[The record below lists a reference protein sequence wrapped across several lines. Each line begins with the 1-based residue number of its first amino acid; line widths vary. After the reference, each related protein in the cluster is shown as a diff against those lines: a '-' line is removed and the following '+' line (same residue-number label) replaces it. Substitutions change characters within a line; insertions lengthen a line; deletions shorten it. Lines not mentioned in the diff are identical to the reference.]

1 MGLKV
6 RCLSVCMLCGL
17 LPLYIKAM
25 NVMADSTRQ
34 AKLDSLLNIGVARLT
49 VHSPSADDIR
59 AYIKQHPMLDYG
71 EQPAKYTQQ
80 PKVRSPFAPGSLS
93 ESFVLRGLNAINA
106 MRYIAG
112 IEQNVQT
119 DATQAGDAQ
128 AAALLCAATKQVQ
141 PTAKMLP
148 TGYDKGLQQRGLRLL
163 ADALVGESAEQTDR
177 AVVFDLVRDARK
189 AEMSDVTRRRTLL
202 STSLQSVA
210 IGQVGKY
217 TVLKPMLQP
226 VAPTNAPKIVAWPAQ
241 QMPLD
246 YFDVNTPLSLSF
258 SDDYDIKGNVV
269 VLMVRQHDGRVW
281 KFGRLLPK
289 SDGYYNTSTATAGG
303 TSRCIVWR
311 PSGIDQYRPNDRF
324 VIRVSGV
331 KYQGFELPPIEY
343 TVSFFSLFTVFSQGY
358 LRVVEPVSS
367 IAPGAYKA
375 NAELVSADIARSV
388 TSIGSAAF
396 AGCIKLE
403 RVELSAA
410 LLDISAEMFKGC
422 VSLKSIALPQTVTNV
437 GVEAFAGCAALQRVG
452 ISYKLERIERA
463 AFNGC
468 TALSEI
474 DLPESLREI
483 APNAFAGCTNLSQ
496 ITIPQGVRKI
506 GISAF
511 TGCTSLQRL
520 SFEAGEAVTL
530 ELSSH
535 AFQGCSSLD
544 SISLPGSVLSLEEQ
558 VFDGCTSLR
567 VVRLNEG
574 TQRIADNAFG
584 RIKLERIYIP
594 ASVQQIGRVSAIP
607 STATIYCPA
616 GSYAEKWAKSLF
628 RKYVI
633 VK

>member
-1 MGLKV
+1 MILNI
-6 RCLSVCMLCGL
+6 RYL
-17 LPLYIKAM
+17 LLAM
-25 NVMADSTRQ
+25 MFSLPVVSRAISPADSLRQ
-34 AKLDSLLNIGVARLT
+34 AKLDSLLSIGVARLT
-49 VHSPSADDIR
+49 VQSPSADDIR

-71 EQPAKYTQQ
+71 QQPAKYAQQ

-93 ESFVLRGLNAINA
+93 EPFVQRGLNAVNA

-112 IEQNVQT
+112 LEPNVRVDVAQLA
-119 DATQAGDAQ
+119 DVQ
-128 AAALLCAATKQVQ
+128 AAALLCAATKQAH
-141 PTAKMLP
+141 PTAKTLP
-148 TGYDKGLQQRGLRLL
+148 AGYDKGLQQQGLRSLV
-163 ADALVGESAEQTDR
+163 DAMVGESAEQTDR

-189 AEMSDVTRRRTLL
+189 AEMPDVARRRTLL
-202 STSLQSVA
+202 STALQTVA
-210 IGQVGKY
+210 VGQVGKY
-217 TVLKPMLQP
+217 TVLKPGLQH
-226 VAPTNAPKIVAWPAQ
+226 VAPANAPKMVAWPAQ

-246 YFDVNTPLSLSF
+246 YFDVNTPLSLCF
-258 SDDYDIKGNVV
+258 TDDYDIKGNVV
-269 VLMVRQHDGRVW
+269 VVMVRQHDGRVW

-311 PSGIDQYRPNDRF
+311 PNGIDQYRPNDRF
-324 VIRVSGV
+324 AIHVSGI

-343 TVSFFSLFTVFSQGY
+343 TVSFFSLFSVFSQGY
-358 LRVVEPVSS
+358 LRIMEPVSS

-375 NAELVSADIARSV
+375 NGELLLADVARSV
-388 TSIGSAAF
+388 TTIGPAAF

-403 RVELSAA
+403 RVELAAA
-410 LLDISAEMFKGC
+410 LQGISAETFKGC
-422 VSLKSIALPQTVTNV
+422 VSLKNIALPQTVTEV
-437 GVEAFAGCAALQRVG
+437 GVESFAGCAALQRVG
-452 ISYKLERIERA
+452 ISYKLERIDRA

-483 APNAFAGCTNLSQ
+483 GPNAFAGCTNLAQ
-496 ITIPQGVRKI
+496 ISIPKGVSKI

-511 TGCTSLQRL
+511 TGCTGLRRL
-520 SFEAGEAVTL
+520 SIEAGDATTL
-530 ELSSH
+530 ELASH
-535 AFQGCSSLD
+535 AFQGCTSLD
-544 SISLPGSVLSLEEQ
+544 SVSLPGSVVALEEQ

-567 VVRLNEG
+567 VVRIGEG

-584 RIKLERIYIP
+584 RIPLERIYIP

-607 STATIYCPA
+607 TTATIYCPA

-628 RKYVI
+628 RKYLI